1 MKIQYLCPQCHPEPR
16 KSSIVTLEYL
26 FEVEQKQI
34 SDNGIHPARCN
45 KGHEFVIIFEAA
57 KFETLFDI
65 GMSALRDGYP
75 REAVSSF
82 TASFERFLE
91 FYIRYIWHL
100 KKIEPSII
108 EKTWK
113 LMENQSE
120 RQLGAFISLYTVEQ
134 KESPPCL
141 SNEQSKFRNK
151 VIHKGYIP
159 SVNEAINFGKI
170 VYEIILVIVRKLD
183 SCHNNL
189 LLDFYFS
196 QTPKYQEGYKLVINH
211 SPQAICLARNF
222 EDLHTLEFNKILK
235 YFDINYSP

>member
-16 KSSIVTLEYL
+16 KSSIVTLRDL

-34 SDNGIHPARCN
+34 SDNGIHPAKCD

-65 GMSALRDGYP
+65 GMNALRDGYP

-91 FYIRYIWHL
+91 FYIRYVWHL

-141 SNEQSKFRNK
+141 SNEKSKFRNK

-159 SVNEAINFGKI
+159 SINEAINFGKT
-170 VYEIILVIVRKLD
+170 VYEIILEIVIKLENWP
-183 SCHNNL
+183 NNS

-196 QTPKYQEGYKLVINH
+196 QTPKYPEEYKFVINH
-211 SPQAICLARNF
+211 SPQAICLARKF
-222 EDLHTLEFNKILK
+222 ENSYKVEFNKVLK
-235 YFDINYSP
+235 YFDINYSS